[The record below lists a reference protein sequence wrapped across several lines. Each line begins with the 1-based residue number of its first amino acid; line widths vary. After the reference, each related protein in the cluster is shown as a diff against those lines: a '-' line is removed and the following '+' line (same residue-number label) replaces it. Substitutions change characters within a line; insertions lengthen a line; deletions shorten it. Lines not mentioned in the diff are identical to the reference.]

1 MTDNK
6 NTNSAGQNSGNGD
19 SNGFS
24 HSAEDRQWEHFINEY
39 EGDFNDEQ
47 INSIKKQFEKNA
59 KKIERKRKK
68 EIKKAI
74 KNASFNDDFAAINTK
89 PGPRDVSGISWIDD
103 DPSSFSPENPVL
115 PSPSAA
121 GIAVLILIVAGIAA
135 AVCAL
140 IFSAVPSIVGSIG
153 GICILLGFGLFLA
166 NHKGFNETRKDEFDD
181 GARI

>member
-47 INSIKKQFEKNA
+47 INSIKKKFEKNA

-103 DPSSFSPENPVL
+103 DPGSFSPENPVQV
-115 PSPSAA
+115 
-121 GIAVLILIVAGIAA
+121 IMVTRKILHLTLLAFRK
-135 AVCAL
+135 CL
-140 IFSAVPSIVGSIG
+140 RG